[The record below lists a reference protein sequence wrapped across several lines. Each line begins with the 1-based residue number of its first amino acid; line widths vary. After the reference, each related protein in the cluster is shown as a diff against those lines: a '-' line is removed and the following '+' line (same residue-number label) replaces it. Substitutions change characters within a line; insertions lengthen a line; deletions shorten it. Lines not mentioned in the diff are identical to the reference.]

1 MGWTKVLQ
9 KNINTTQFLLSK
21 HFPINWAHISQFFS
35 YRIKAGHLFREA
47 EGKLSW
53 CEWLELCPAAL
64 LLPPSPTPSTCKHQL
79 SLWIR
84 FFQGNPPSLPT
95 LGWWDFWD
103 VTMFEFY
110 VAAWSSCGL
119 WNLKW
124 VLLGRDWVGWFTKF
138 SLAMSSRV
146 VGRPLSRE
154 TTRLHQESWPLAKL
168 WVFHLKQEKS
178 ETQGMIHIS
187 RNI

>member
-1 MGWTKVLQ
+1 M
-9 KNINTTQFLLSK
+9 NTTQLLLSK

-35 YRIKAGHLFREA
+35 YLSRLVTCSEKLKANYLGVND
-47 EGKLSW
+47 LSSV
-53 CEWLELCPAAL
+53 LQLCSSLHPQ
-64 LLPPSPTPSTCKHQL
+64 LLPLANTSSASGSDFSKAIHHH
-79 SLWIR
+79 
-84 FFQGNPPSLPT
+84 FQHWLDGN
-95 LGWWDFWD
+95 FWD

-124 VLLGRDWVGWFTKF
+124 VLLGRGWVGWFTKF

-178 ETQGMIHIS
+178 ETQGLIYNS
-187 RNI
+187 GNI